1 MSIGVPKI
9 DRNLGGWGLGNVS
22 ILVGSPLGVG
32 ASQEGC
38 KLIGRFVGG
47 ELFLAAWREV
57 SLKGGGFGLPQRFMG
72 ARPVGGRGSP
82 SLLLR
87 G

>member
-1 MSIGVPKI
+1 VL
-9 DRNLGGWGLGNVS
+9 R
-22 ILVGSPLGVG
+22 
-32 ASQEGC
+32 ASQESW
-38 KLIGRFVGG
+38 KLIGRFEGG
-47 ELFLAAWREV
+47 ELLLAVWREV
-57 SLKGGGFGLPQRFMG
+57 FLKGGGFELPQRFMG